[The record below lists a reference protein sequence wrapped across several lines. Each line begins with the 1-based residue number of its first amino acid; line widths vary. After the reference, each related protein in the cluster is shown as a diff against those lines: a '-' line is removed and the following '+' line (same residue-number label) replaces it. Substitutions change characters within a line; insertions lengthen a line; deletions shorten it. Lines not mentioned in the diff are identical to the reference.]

1 MIGQTA
7 VSTIFLSLIG
17 CGARYRV
24 MVSVSQG
31 RERGREPGERE
42 RVAGVLIS
50 GCNDSLVSTL
60 ATPPPLI

>member
-7 VSTIFLSLIG
+7 VSTIISSLIG

-24 MVSVSQG
+24 MVSVSRG
-31 RERGREPGERE
+31 RERGREPGE